1 MLSNA
6 WAMLVFVVKLS
17 SFAKGQNPKPDTHN
31 QKLGCAP
38 KKCNSA
44 ISVRKKKIT
53 YCKIIFLSWPAHT
66 ESKGKNRI

>member
-6 WAMLVFVVKLS
+6 WAILVFVVKLS

-44 ISVRKKKIT
+44 ISVR
-53 YCKIIFLSWPAHT
+53 
-66 ESKGKNRI
+66 